1 MSAIKTQET
10 SAVPAWA
17 AGTADVSCP
26 PPLLPMQHKQPLQPL
41 QHQQLLTTH
50 LSTALKEYVCWVLLY
65 FKLQA
70 KLPDAAR
77 QTLLKLTQLGRCG
90 IKDLL

>member
-10 SAVPAWA
+10 SAVPAAHA
-17 AGTADVSCP
+17 AQAAPAALAAPAASYN
-26 PPLLPMQHKQPLQPL
+26 PLLKSMCVPN
-41 QHQQLLTTH
+41 
-50 LSTALKEYVCWVLLY
+50 WVLLY

-70 KLPDAAR
+70 KLPDSAR

-90 IKDLL
+90 IKYLL